1 MKKVI
6 DIIYGIAMLL
16 ILGGALLADG
26 LAEIRYGFGILIAVI
41 GIGCILVLVGN
52 WLEDIMYA
60 RAAAE
65 LRRRKRREQ
74 WE

>member
-26 LAEIRYGFGILIAVI
+26 LAEIRHGFGILIAIV
-41 GIGCILVLVGN
+41 GVGCILVLVGN

-60 RAAAE
+60 AE